1 MTRNLG
7 QLWFNFTFPYA
18 AFTLTYPY
26 AAYVTLNSKNVP
38 TLLQRDMRW
47 SINREKAREGV
58 RARDVKQE
66 RERERE
72 QMWNKRESRGKRERE
87 HLHTLRMLVFNP
99 RVRFR
104 IRWTIKGTD

>member
-66 RERERE
+66 RERE
-72 QMWNKRESRGKRERE
+72 SRCGTSERVGERERE
-87 HLHTLRMLVFNP
+87 NTYTHCECWCLTREFALELGGR
-99 RVRFR
+99 
-104 IRWTIKGTD
+104 

>member
-66 RERERE
+66 RERERADVE
-72 QMWNKRESRGKRERE
+72 QARESGKERERTPT
-87 HLHTLRMLVFNP
+87 HTANAGV
-99 RVRFR
+99 
-104 IRWTIKGTD
+104 